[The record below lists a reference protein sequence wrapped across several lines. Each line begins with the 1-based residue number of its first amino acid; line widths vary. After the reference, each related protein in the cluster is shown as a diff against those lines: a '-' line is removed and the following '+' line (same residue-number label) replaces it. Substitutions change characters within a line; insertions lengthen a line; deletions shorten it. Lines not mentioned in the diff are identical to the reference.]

1 MPKPISTSKDKH
13 PAAVA
18 LGKLGKGRRKTMTP
32 AALAARQTT
41 AKNRSAAVVARH
53 LEQIRAQ
60 FEKQPLLTDE
70 EVQLPAGPLG
80 AGVTEEDVD

>member
-1 MPKPISTSKDKH
+1 MSSNSSKDKH

-32 AALAARQTT
+32 AAVEARRLT
-41 AKNRSAAVVARH
+41 ARNRRKVVPV
-53 LEQIRAQ
+53 
-60 FEKQPLLTDE
+60 KPLTDE

>member
-1 MPKPISTSKDKH
+1 MPKPIPTSKH

-32 AALAARQTT
+32 AAVEARRQTART
-41 AKNRSAAVVARH
+41 RRKVAK
-53 LEQIRAQ
+53 
-60 FEKQPLLTDE
+60 PLTDE

-80 AGVTEEDVD
+80 AGVTDEDVD